1 MHGTSPK
8 SLAFTWQVNPNQPA
22 NLLLPGFCFAPSRL
36 CCSHPIAGFRF
47 KPVWKTTVLSR
58 LSAGDSRVE
67 VLASRPRGEAML
79 RVYLS
84 RRPRVRRKGLKWGRR
99 NGIIP
104 S

>member
-1 MHGTSPK
+1 MNDEFKSPLSEIDSAVGQHAK
-8 SLAFTWQVNPNQPA
+8 RGGST
-22 NLLLPGFCFAPSRL
+22 
-36 CCSHPIAGFRF
+36 F
-47 KPVWKTTVLSR
+47 KPAWKTTVLSR

-79 RVYLS
+79 RVYSS
-84 RRPRVRRKGLKWGRR
+84 RRPRVRRKGLKRGRG